1 MLKLSL
7 FLLGFFFRE
16 MKPKSISEDEEDEKW
31 ALAQPIELG
40 AVEAAAMASLGFFLS
55 LRRVKAG
62 GDLLLLLLL
71 GFFFFFVLTRE
82 RERERE
88 RERQKEKER
97 ED

>member
-1 MLKLSL
+1 MLKLPL
-7 FLLGFFFRE
+7 FLLGFFFFRE

-31 ALAQPIELG
+31 ALAQPLELG
-40 AVEAAAMASLGFFLS
+40 AIEAAAMASLGFFLS

-71 GFFFFFVLTRE
+71 LGFFCLAKE

-88 RERQKEKER
+88 R
-97 ED
+97 D